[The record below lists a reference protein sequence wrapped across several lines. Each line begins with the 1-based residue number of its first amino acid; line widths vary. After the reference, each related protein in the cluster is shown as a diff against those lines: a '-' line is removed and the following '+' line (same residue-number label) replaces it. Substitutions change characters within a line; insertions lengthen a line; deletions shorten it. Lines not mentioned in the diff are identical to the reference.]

1 MENPLKIV
9 SLALALGAV
18 LVAWPGLAQEDTA
31 KGTADHGAASNSAAA
46 GAGAAAG
53 AIKGGADLRSGDT
66 GSRGEHS
73 VRGMPS
79 TAPKGQRAGLDHGIN
94 LTTPDN
100 GYAGL
105 QRRANRK
112 LLVLNSAMKP
122 SGTIDRNVTV
132 PQMLHPKPDGAVTR
146 NAVGMAVPGGTG
158 GAAAVQ
164 GPTVP
169 RGPGDP
175 GLHRPTTVMTGRAA
189 AAPAATHPTAIN
201 GTTITHIGAGPGVI
215 GGPVK
220 DRSGINGTSLR
231 PRAFSVAIR
240 SWVAEWLRTS
250 WNEQGPPCRP
260 AVCLLNDM

>member
-1 MENPLKIV
+1 VENPLKIV

-18 LVAWPGLAQEDTA
+18 LVASPGLAQEDAA

-66 GSRGEHS
+66 SSRGEHP

-79 TAPKGQRAGLDHGIN
+79 TAPNSQSAGLDHGIN

-122 SGTIDRNVTV
+122 SGPIDRNVTV
-132 PQMLHPKPDGAVTR
+132 QQMPHPKPDGAVTR
-146 NAVGMAVPGGTG
+146 NAVGMAVLG

-164 GPTVP
+164 GPTVA

-189 AAPAATHPTAIN
+189 AAPTATHPSAIN
-201 GTTITHIGAGPGVI
+201 GTTITHIGAGPGMI

-231 PRAFSVAIR
+231 PK
-240 SWVAEWLRTS
+240 
-250 WNEQGPPCRP
+250 P
-260 AVCLLNDM
+260 